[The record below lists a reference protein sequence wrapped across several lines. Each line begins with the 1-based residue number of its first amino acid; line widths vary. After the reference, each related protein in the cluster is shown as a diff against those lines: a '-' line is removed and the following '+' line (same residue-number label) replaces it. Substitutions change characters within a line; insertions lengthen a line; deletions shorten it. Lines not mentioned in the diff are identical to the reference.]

1 MLFGRTYQVKIVPEG
16 ESVISV
22 RMPRLSLKRKLGL
35 EGCPCVRGVLSCLYL
50 LAVAVCLVVS
60 VFVSGLVH
68 RVSASTWY
76 VSHSQLTSHP
86 LNPFLPPSLIPQP
99 HFLTAGTLLHE
110 SNIASHLFILL
121 CLFPDLLCS

>member
-1 MLFGRTYQVKIVPEG
+1 MLFGRAYQVKIVPEG

-35 EGCPCVRGVLSCLYL
+35 EGCPRVRGVLSCLYL